1 MVANVAANPDL
12 VKTLFRTEQ
21 CAPELHL
28 AVDIEDCDNLPQ
40 VGRQNIYIIEGLLV
54 KAPSINKVKNNY
66 NIRVSIVLLNEHNV
80 LWSGCLDCLCYGF

>member
-40 VGRQNIYIIEGLLV
+40 VG
-54 KAPSINKVKNNY
+54 
-66 NIRVSIVLLNEHNV
+66 
-80 LWSGCLDCLCYGF
+80 